1 MGIMM
6 NNDNLELYTFEEARE
21 VLKTSKQKMRNLLDT
36 KQIKG
41 FKIGAYNWLI
51 PKEEVAKYVQHKLR
65 E

>member
-1 MGIMM
+1 M
-6 NNDNLELYTFEEARE
+6 NSDNLELYTFEEARE

-51 PKEEVAKYVQHKLR
+51 PKEEVVKYVQDKLR
-65 E
+65 EENN